1 MAIKKDPDSPSNLLI
16 NSQSILSKK
25 RPSNLSKKRPS
36 NLLRDSQR
44 DSPRDSQRD
53 SPRNSQRDS
62 SRNLPRNSQRDSSR
76 NSQRDS
82 SRNLPRNSQR
92 DSSRNSPSKINVYL
106 KELRNSEH
114 SILKE
119 FNHEILITDISIFKT
134 ELNKILKFIEAITDE
149 NIVNIRNH
157 LYGYQ
162 NLPEDIDV
170 LNYLRIELRKILKLK
185 LESGEKSIKY
195 TIMINRILA
204 KIIEK
209 LEE

>member
-1 MAIKKDPDSPSNLLI
+1 MAIKKDPDSPSNLLRD
-16 NSQSILSKK
+16 SQSILSKK
-25 RPSNLSKKRPS
+25 RPSILSKKRPS

-44 DSPRDSQRD
+44 DSLRNLPRDSPRD
-53 SPRNSQRDS
+53 SPRNDYV
-62 SRNLPRNSQRDSSR
+62 D
-76 NSQRDS
+76 
-82 SRNLPRNSQR
+82 
-92 DSSRNSPSKINVYL
+92 
-106 KELRNSEH
+106 ELRKSEH

-149 NIVNIRNH
+149 NIVNIITYLNR
-157 LYGYQ
+157 YD
-162 NLPEDIDV
+162 LPQDIDV

-209 LEE
+209 LQK